1 MPDLILESV
10 RLPGGVGPT
19 DLLIRDGRIFAYG
32 SAVRE
37 AASNA
42 ERIGGG
48 GRLLAPAFVEAHL
61 HVEKALLLDRL
72 PGEVRSM
79 GEAIAAT
86 AALKRGFTRDDMR
99 ARAEQLLRMA
109 RRHGTLYVR
118 AHVEVDPILGLSALE
133 VALELRDTLTGLM
146 TVQVVAFPQEG
157 LQKSPGTEELLREAL
172 RLGAD
177 VLGGAPY
184 VDPDPIAHLDS
195 LFRLAL
201 EAGVPL
207 DLHADFSDD
216 PPPDP
221 PGLTARYV
229 AERALA
235 EGYVGRVVLGHATAL
250 GALPPD
256 DVQPIAE
263 LLARADVSV
272 VTLPATDLYLGGR
285 TDTHNVRRALAPI
298 QALRR
303 AGVNLA
309 YASNNVRNAFT
320 PFGNADPLE
329 VGLLMLAAGH
339 LAARS
344 DVEAVFEMAT
354 TNAARAIGLTEYG
367 VAVGNRANL
376 VLLDATSTWEA
387 LVGQAEKVLVIAGG
401 RVMVENR
408 RATVFHEE
416 SGVRPV
422 LRYEGRQESGGA

>member
-1 MPDLILESV
+1 MPDLLLESV
-10 RLPGGVGPT
+10 RLPGGFGPT

-32 SAVRE
+32 SAAGE
-37 AASNA
+37 AEPGA

-48 GRLLAPAFVEAHL
+48 NRLLAPAFVEPHL

-72 PGEVRSM
+72 PGEARSV

-133 VALELRDTLTGLM
+133 VALDLRDRLAGLM
-146 TVQVVAFPQEG
+146 TIQVVAFPQEG
-157 LQKSPGTEELLREAL
+157 IQKSPGTEELLREAL

-177 VLGGAPY
+177 ALGGAPY
-184 VDPDPIAHLDS
+184 VDPDPVAHLDT
-195 LFRLAL
+195 LFRLATA
-201 EAGVPL
+201 AGVPL

-235 EGYVGRVVLGHATAL
+235 EGYAGRIVLGHATAL
-250 GALPPD
+250 GALPPT
-256 DVQPIAE
+256 VLQPLAE

-285 TDTHNVRRALAPI
+285 GDTHNVRRALAPI
-298 QALRR
+298 GALRQ
-303 AGVNLA
+303 AGVNVA

-329 VGLLMLAAGH
+329 IGLLLIAGGH

-344 DVEAVFEMAT
+344 EVEAVFEMAT

-367 VAVGNRANL
+367 VAVENRANL
-376 VLLDATSTWEA
+376 LLLDATTAWEA
-387 LVGQAEKVLVIAGG
+387 LVAQAEKLLVIAQG
-401 RVMVENR
+401 RVIVENR
-408 RATVFHEE
+408 RATVWHE
-416 SGVRPV
+416 
-422 LRYEGRQESGGA
+422 

>member
-19 DLLIRDGRIFAYG
+19 DLLIRDGRIYAYG
-32 SAVRE
+32 SAVHE
-37 AASNA
+37 AEPTA

-48 GRLLAPAFVEAHL
+48 GRLVAPAFVEAHL

-72 PGEVRSM
+72 PDEVRSV

-133 VALELRDTLTGLM
+133 VALGLRETLAGLM
-146 TVQVVAFPQEG
+146 TMQIVAFPQEG
-157 LQKSPGTEELLREAL
+157 IQKSPGTEELLREAL

-177 VLGGAPY
+177 ALGGAPY
-184 VDPDPIAHLDS
+184 VDPDPIAHLDT

-201 EAGVPL
+201 DAGVPL

-216 PPPDP
+216 PPADP

-229 AERALA
+229 AERAIA
-235 EGYVGRVVLGHATAL
+235 EGYLGRVVLGHATAL
-250 GALPPD
+250 GALPPEEIG
-256 DVQPIAE
+256 PLAE

-285 TDTHNVRRALAPI
+285 SGHPQRAPGAGAGPGAPAGRGERGVRLEQRPQRVHAVRERRPAGERPAVDRGGPPGGAERGRGGLRDGDDEPGASDRADGVRRDGGEQGEP
-298 QALRR
+298 
-303 AGVNLA
+303 G
-309 YASNNVRNAFT
+309 
-320 PFGNADPLE
+320 
-329 VGLLMLAAGH
+329 AAGRDES
-339 LAARS
+339 L
-344 DVEAVFEMAT
+344 
-354 TNAARAIGLTEYG
+354 GG
-367 VAVGNRANL
+367 
-376 VLLDATSTWEA
+376 
-387 LVGQAEKVLVIAGG
+387 AGG
-401 RVMVENR
+401 P
-408 RATVFHEE
+408 
-416 SGVRPV
+416 GG
-422 LRYEGRQESGGA
+422 EGAGDLGRHG

>member
-19 DLLIRDGRIFAYG
+19 DLLIRDGQIYAYG

-37 AASNA
+37 AGATA

-72 PGEVRSM
+72 PGEVGSV

-86 AALKRGFTRDDMR
+86 AALKRGFTRDDIR
-99 ARAEQLLRMA
+99 ERAEQVLRMA

-133 VALELRDTLTGLM
+133 VALGLRERLAGLM
-146 TVQVVAFPQEG
+146 TLQIVAFPQEG
-157 LQKSPGTEELLREAL
+157 IQRSPGTEELLREAL

-177 VLGGAPY
+177 ALGGAPY
-184 VDPDPIAHLDS
+184 VDPDPIAHLDT

-201 EAGVPL
+201 AAGVPL

-216 PPPDP
+216 PPADP

-235 EGYVGRVVLGHATAL
+235 EGYLGRVVLGHATAL
-250 GALPPD
+250 GALPPEALS
-256 DVQPIAE
+256 PLAE

-303 AGVNLA
+303 AGVTVA

-329 VGLLMLAAGH
+329 NGLLLIAAGH
-339 LAARS
+339 LASRS

-354 TNAARAIGLTEYG
+354 TNAARALGLTGYG
-367 VAVGNRANL
+367 VTVGNRADL
-376 VLLDATSTWEA
+376 VLLDATSPWEA
-387 LVGQAEKVLVIAGG
+387 LVGQAEKVLVISGG
-401 RVMVENR
+401 RIVVENR
-408 RATVFHEE
+408 RATIWSEQAGG
-416 SGVRPV
+416 SGRA
-422 LRYEGRQESGGA
+422 G

>member
-1 MPDLILESV
+1 MPDLLLESI
-10 RLPGGVGPT
+10 RLPTGVGPT

-32 SAVRE
+32 SALRE
-37 AASNA
+37 AGSDA

-72 PGEVRSM
+72 PGEVRSV

-133 VALELRDTLTGLM
+133 VALDLRERLKGLM
-146 TVQVVAFPQEG
+146 TLQITAFPQEG
-157 LQKSPGTEELLREAL
+157 LQKSPGTEDLLREAL
-172 RLGAD
+172 KLGAD
-177 VLGGAPY
+177 ALGGAPY
-184 VDPDPIAHLDS
+184 VDPDPIANLET

-201 EAGVPL
+201 QAGVPL

-216 PPPDP
+216 PPADP

-229 AERALA
+229 AERAIA
-235 EGYVGRVVLGHATAL
+235 EGYVGRVVLGHVTAL
-250 GALPPD
+250 AALPPEELH
-256 DVQPIAE
+256 PLAE

-285 TDTHNVRRALAPI
+285 GDGHNVRRALAPVL
-298 QALRR
+298 ALRH
-303 AGVNLA
+303 AGVNVA

-329 VGLLMLAAGH
+329 IGLLLIAAGH

-344 DVEAVFEMAT
+344 EVETVFEMAT
-354 TNAARAIGLTEYG
+354 VNAARAIGLTEYG

-376 VLLDATSTWEA
+376 VLFDATSPWEA
-387 LVGQAEKVLVIAGG
+387 LVSQAEKVLVIGEG
-401 RVMVENR
+401 RVLVENR
-408 RATVFHEE
+408 RATIFHEE
-416 SGVRPV
+416 PRVPSTRNQGNH
-422 LRYEGRQESGGA
+422 G

>member
-10 RLPGGVGPT
+10 RLPSGVGPT

-32 SAVRE
+32 SAARE
-37 AASNA
+37 AEATA

-72 PGEVRSM
+72 PGEVRSVS
-79 GEAIAAT
+79 EAIAAT

-118 AHVEVDPILGLSALE
+118 TQVEVDPILGLSALE
-133 VALELRDTLTGLM
+133 VALELRDRLAGLM
-146 TVQVVAFPQEG
+146 TLQIVAFPQEG

-177 VLGGAPY
+177 ALGGVPY
-184 VDPDPIAHLDS
+184 VDPDPIAHLDT

-201 EAGVPL
+201 AAGAPL
-207 DLHADFSDD
+207 DLHADFSDE
-216 PPPDP
+216 PPADP
-221 PGLTARYV
+221 PGLTARYA

-250 GALPPD
+250 GALRPD
-256 DVQPIAE
+256 LLLPLAE
-263 LLARADVSV
+263 GLARADVSV
-272 VTLPATDLYLGGR
+272 VTLPTTDLYLGGR
-285 TDTHNVRRALAPI
+285 GDTHNVRRGLAPI
-298 QALRR
+298 QALRE
-303 AGVNLA
+303 AGVNVA

-329 VGLLMLAAGH
+329 NGLLLMAGGH
-339 LAARS
+339 LAGRS

-354 TNAARAIGLTEYG
+354 RNAARAIGLTGYG
-367 VAVGNRANL
+367 VTVGDRANL
-376 VLLDATSTWEA
+376 VLLDATSPWEA
-387 LVGQAEKVLVIAGG
+387 LVSQAEKVLVITCG
-401 RVMVENR
+401 RVVVENR
-408 RATVFHEE
+408 RATVFHE
-416 SGVRPV
+416 
-422 LRYEGRQESGGA
+422 

>member
-10 RLPGGVGPT
+10 RLPGDVGPT

-32 SAVRE
+32 SAARE
-37 AASNA
+37 ADAHA

-72 PGEVRSM
+72 PGEVSSV
-79 GEAIAAT
+79 GEAITAT

-99 ARAEQLLRMA
+99 TRAEQLLRMA

-118 AHVEVDPILGLSALE
+118 AHVEVDPVLGLSALE
-133 VALELRDTLTGLM
+133 VALELRDTLAGLM
-146 TVQVVAFPQEG
+146 TLQVVAFPQEG
-157 LQKSPGTEELLREAL
+157 LQKSPGTEELLRESL

-177 VLGGAPY
+177 ALGGAPY
-184 VDPDPIAHLDS
+184 VDPDPVAHLDA

-216 PPPDP
+216 PPADP

-235 EGYVGRVVLGHATAL
+235 EGYLGRVVLGHATAL

-256 DVQPIAE
+256 VLLPLAE

-285 TDTHNVRRALAPI
+285 SDSHNARRALAPV
-298 QALRR
+298 QVLRR
-303 AGVNLA
+303 AGVNVA
-309 YASNNVRNAFT
+309 YASNNVHNAFT

-329 VGLLMLAAGH
+329 NGLLLVVAGH

-344 DVEAVFEMAT
+344 DVEAVFEIAT

-367 VAVGNRANL
+367 VSVGNRANL
-376 VLLDATSTWEA
+376 VLLDATSPWDA
-387 LVGQAEKVLVIAGG
+387 LVSQAEKVLVIAGG
-401 RVMVENR
+401 RIVVENR
-408 RATVFHEE
+408 RATVWNE
-416 SGVRPV
+416 
-422 LRYEGRQESGGA
+422 

>member
-32 SAVRE
+32 SAARE
-37 AASNA
+37 ADSTA

-72 PGEVRSM
+72 PGEVGSV

-118 AHVEVDPILGLSALE
+118 AHVEIDPILGLSALE
-133 VALELRDTLTGLM
+133 VALDLRDTLAGLM
-146 TVQVVAFPQEG
+146 TLQVVAFPQEG
-157 LQKSPGTEELLREAL
+157 IQKSPGTEELLREAL
-172 RLGAD
+172 RMGAD
-177 VLGGAPY
+177 ALGGAPY
-184 VDPDPIAHLDS
+184 VDPDPVAHLDT

-201 EAGVPL
+201 AAGVPL
-207 DLHADFSDD
+207 DLHADFADD
-216 PPPDP
+216 PPADP
-221 PGLTARYV
+221 PGLTARYA

-235 EGYVGRVVLGHATAL
+235 EGYLGRIVLGHATAL
-250 GALPPD
+250 GALPSDQLLPL
-256 DVQPIAE
+256 AE
-263 LLARADVSV
+263 LLVRADVSV

-285 TDTHNVRRALAPI
+285 GDTHNVRRALAPV

-303 AGVNLA
+303 AGVNVA

-329 VGLLMLAAGH
+329 GGLLLMAAAH

-354 TNAARAIGLTEYG
+354 TNAARAIGLPGYG
-367 VAVGNRANL
+367 VAVGDRANL
-376 VLLDATSTWEA
+376 VLLDATSSWEA

-401 RVMVENR
+401 RIVVENR
-408 RATVFHEE
+408 RATVFREE
-416 SGVRPV
+416 PGVR
-422 LRYEGRQESGGA
+422 RQER